1 MTNTSTEQQIE
12 VWKKELA
19 IAMENEQWRL
29 ALKLCGWLRYALRQ
43 QELSA
48 PNVEKAHRQA
58 KEALAKQLAN
68 EKDIPEKRR
77 RQRNRTMGQIISGD
91 WEQALTSI
99 EALYQNGTNRQ
110 EAIDLLQEF
119 EARTRTRLSS
129 ALRQK
134 DPQARAIGEHF
145 DGLVERIAGGSLPN
159 RT

>member
-1 MTNTSTEQQIE
+1 MTETKTEQQIK

-48 PNVEKAHRQA
+48 PKVEKAHRQA
-58 KEALAKQLAN
+58 KEALTKQLAS
-68 EKDIPEKRR
+68 EKHIPEKHR
-77 RQRNRTMGQIISGD
+77 RQRNRAMGQIISGE

-99 EALYQNGTNRQ
+99 ETLFKDGDNRQ

-119 EARTRTRLSS
+119 EARSRILLSP
-129 ALRQK
+129 AWRQK
-134 DPQARAIGEHF
+134 DPRAKALGEHF